1 MMTIRMAQQSDA
13 KALLGLAQGLATSF
27 VVDPQAFDIALTEL
41 LSASSNYLAVAIAN
55 RHNWAGKVEPKGQ
68 NIAVPEIVGYVLGF
82 NHYTFYANGRV
93 AWVEEIVVHEAF
105 RRRGIGTLLMQSFEA
120 WATQQDAKL
129 VALATRRAADFYQAL
144 GYEESALYMRK
155 LLRSDW
161 SNA

>member
-1 MMTIRMAQQSDA
+1 MAQQSDT
-13 KALLGLAQGLATSF
+13 KALLELAQGLATSF

-41 LSASSNYLAVAIAN
+41 LCASSSYLAVASAN
-55 RHNWAGKVEPKGQ
+55 RHNWAGQVEPKGQ
-68 NIAVPEIVGYVLGF
+68 SLAVPEIVGYVLGF

-93 AWVEEIVVHEAF
+93 AWVEEIVVNEAF

-120 WATQQDAKL
+120 WAEKQDAKL
-129 VALATRRAADFYQAL
+129 VALATRRAAGFYQAL

-155 LLRSDW
+155 LLKSDW